1 MPDQVRHDDF
11 GTFYEF
17 INVGCSSFKTTR
29 CGINATSNE
38 NLMRFKIKTVPVS
51 CIDLEDN
58 TYRITTKTKIDALIN
73 SINKVGLINPPLLI
87 AKGSTFTVICGFCRI
102 EACRYLG
109 LAAIEAKILDSDTS
123 RLRCAKIA
131 IADNTMQRQLNLIE
145 KSKALSL
152 LSIFYKDSISLSKA
166 ALELG
171 LPENPDLIKKIKNI
185 SCLPSSVQDRIL
197 SNTIPLS
204 IAVELGMLEQD
215 AAVLLATLFHE
226 FKLSLNKQ
234 KEIITLIKEIAFLE
248 NISIMEALN
257 KCDFPDI
264 LNREDIDRTQKT
276 QRIRACL
283 KQRRFPEI
291 TKAEREF
298 ENNVKELKLGS
309 GIKLIQPAYFEG
321 QTYMLNLR
329 FNTIKELQERVV
341 KLNSIVK
348 NPILEKIL

>member
-1 MPDQVRHDDF
+1 M
-11 GTFYEF
+11 
-17 INVGCSSFKTTR
+17 N
-29 CGINATSNE
+29 
-38 NLMRFKIKTVPVS
+38 FKIKTVPVS
-51 CIDLEDN
+51 CIDSEDN
-58 TYRITTKTKIDALIN
+58 TYRITTKTKIDDLIN

-87 AKGSTFTVICGFCRI
+87 AKGSAFIVICGFCRI

-109 LAAIEAKILDSDTS
+109 CAALEAKILDSDTS
-123 RLRCAKIA
+123 RLQCAKIA
-131 IADNTMQRQLNLIE
+131 ITDNTMQRPLNLIE
-145 KSKALSL
+145 KSKALSM

-166 ALELG
+166 ASELG

-185 SCLPSSVQDRIL
+185 CCLPLSVQDHIL

-204 IAVELGMLEQD
+204 IAVELGMLEQA
-215 AAVLLATLFHE
+215 AAVLLANLFHE

-248 NISIMEALN
+248 NISIMEALR

-276 QRIRACL
+276 QIIRTYL

-291 TKAEREF
+291 TRAKREF
-298 ENNVKELKLGS
+298 ENNVSALKLGS
-309 GIKLIQPAYFEG
+309 GIKLIQPADFEG

-329 FNTIKELQERVV
+329 FNTIKELQERAV

>member
-1 MPDQVRHDDF
+1 L
-11 GTFYEF
+11 
-17 INVGCSSFKTTR
+17 N
-29 CGINATSNE
+29 
-38 NLMRFKIKTVPVS
+38 FKIKTVS
-51 CIDLEDN
+51 LLSIDSEDN
-58 TYRITTKTKIDALIN
+58 TYRVTTKTKLDDLIN

-87 AKGSTFTVICGFCRI
+87 AKGSAFIIICGFCRI

-109 LAAIEAKILDSDTS
+109 WAALEAKILDSDIG
-123 RLRCAKIA
+123 RLQCAKIA
-131 IADNTMQRQLNLIE
+131 IADNTTQRQLNLIE
-145 KSKALSL
+145 KSKALSM
-152 LSIFYKDSISLSKA
+152 LSLFYKDSISLSTA

-185 SCLPSSVQDRIL
+185 CCLPLFVQDRIL
-197 SNTIPLS
+197 SNSIPLS
-204 IAVELGMLEQD
+204 IAVELGMLEHD
-215 AAVLLATLFHE
+215 AATLLANLFHE

-248 NISIMEALN
+248 KISIMEALR

-264 LNREDIDRTQKT
+264 LNRDDIDRTQKT
-276 QRIRACL
+276 QIIRAYL

-291 TKAEREF
+291 TRAKREF

-309 GIKLIQPAYFEG
+309 GIKLIQPADFEG

-329 FNTIKELQERVV
+329 FNTIKELQERAV